1 MNSLSELLIVFRGA
15 GDVATGA
22 ALRLYG
28 AGLRRLLFLETPQ
41 PMAVRRTVCFSEAVY
56 DGGITVEGVTAV
68 RADTLADLEGI
79 WAQGN
84 VPVLVDPAGD
94 SVAELRPEVV
104 VEATIAKKN
113 IGVAMADAPLVV
125 GVGPGFTAGKDVHR
139 VVETNRGFS
148 MGRLIREGSAM
159 PNTGRPG
166 VVMGY
171 DLERVLR
178 APCSGVFE
186 TRYDIGD
193 RVQAGDSTGT
203 VDGRPVIAQIGG
215 TLRGLLR
222 PGLTVEAGAK
232 LGDVEPRNNVG
243 FDKVSDK
250 GMAVGGALL
259 EAILEHVL
267 LAGKA

>member
-1 MNSLSELLIVFRGA
+1 MLDLARMTIVFRGA

-28 AGLRRLLFLETPQ
+28 AGLRRLIFLEMAR
-41 PMAVRRTVCFSEAVY
+41 PMAVRRTVSFSEAVY
-56 DGGITVEGVTAV
+56 DGRVTVEGVTAL
-68 RADTLADLEGI
+68 RAESPADFASLWERG
-79 WAQGN
+79 A
-84 VPVLVDPAGD
+84 VPVLVDPEGGV
-94 SVAELRPEVV
+94 VARLRPEVV
-104 VEATIAKKN
+104 VEATLAKRN
-113 IGVAMADAPLVV
+113 IGVTRADAPLVI
-125 GVGPGFTAGKDVHR
+125 GVGPGFTAGQDVHR
-139 VVETNRGFS
+139 VVETNRGFF
-148 MGRLIREGSAM
+148 MGRLIRHGEAA

-178 APCSGVFE
+178 APCSGVFD
-186 TRYDIGD
+186 TTLDIGA
-193 RVQAGDSTGT
+193 RVNAGARVGT
-203 VDGRPVIAQIGG
+203 VDGEPVISRIGG

-222 PGLTVEAGAK
+222 PGLTVEQGAK

-259 EAILEHVL
+259 EAILEYAL
-267 LAGKA
+267 SR